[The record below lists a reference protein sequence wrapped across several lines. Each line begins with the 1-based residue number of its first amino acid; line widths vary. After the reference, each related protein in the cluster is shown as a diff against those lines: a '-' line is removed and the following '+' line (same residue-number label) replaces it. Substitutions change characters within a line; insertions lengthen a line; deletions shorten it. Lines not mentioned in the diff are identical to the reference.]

1 MSGQHEKLRQALDDL
16 QAQLAEMRQVDPD
29 VAAHLDTTISRA
41 QAVLDAAPES
51 PDEQQ
56 SVSEQFGD
64 ALLHYEASH
73 PTLAGTLRSVVDAL
87 GQIGI

>member
-16 QAQLAEMRQVDPD
+16 QAQLAEMREVDPN
-29 VAAHLDTTISRA
+29 VAAHLDTTIAQA
-41 QAVLDAAPES
+41 QAVLDAAPAAA
-51 PDEQQ
+51 DDQQ
-56 SVSEQFGD
+56 TVSEQFND

>member
-16 QAQLAEMRQVDPD
+16 QAQLAEMREVDPD
-29 VAAHLDTTISRA
+29 VAAHLDTTIARA
-41 QAVLDAAPES
+41 QAVLKTAPDSTAEHNT
-51 PDEQQ
+51 
-56 SVSEQFGD
+56 VSEQFSD